1 MGAAVLG
8 EGARDKTLNTCG
20 AGFHPYNCKRYF
32 RDDFG
37 QVNRN
42 QSISQGTSKKAAAP
56 STETHKWLPAEGP
69 TQDQG
74 KMLRNSRKPAPLG
87 RKQSL
92 GEALQSSW
100 KGVALW
106 GGHSVSVQAPPLCG
120 RSTKQPQIRR
130 GQAGMA
136 ACIKIYSQTMK
147 CEFHDFHV
155 TKYIFNLFS
164 TIFKM

>member
-1 MGAAVLG
+1 MQSWVPPTQLYEVFPG
-8 EGARDKTLNTCG
+8 
-20 AGFHPYNCKRYF
+20 
-32 RDDFG
+32 DFG

-56 STETHKWLPAEGP
+56 STETHKRLPAEGP
-69 TQDQG
+69 TQNQG
-74 KMLRNSRKPAPLG
+74 RMLRNSRKPAPLG

-100 KGVALW
+100 KDAALW

-120 RSTKQPQIRR
+120 RSTKQPQMRR

-136 ACIKIYSQTMK
+136 ASIKVYSQAMK

-155 TKYIFNLFS
+155 TKYIFNLLS
-164 TIFKM
+164 TIFKT